1 MYKYIYS
8 PRYVGLRRRI
18 AKKRKQKKLRHV
30 NMHSILM
37 TRHHCCN
44 KLNKFEWLNMWLL
57 PNDSSQRQL
66 FSSRAMGKSLRI
78 VRWRPVVSGK
88 FLQYEAILHRS
99 EKRIQTRVGECL
111 GGKFW
116 ILINCLTHP
125 HLEKKTVADMYILDI
140 SEKFDARMQLK
151 VLCYTRCDVSQI
163 VKEGWRTK
171 KSEWVCV
178 NSEVCVT
185 EKTTARL
192 LFDLKIDSRFDASS
206 LRNLFVSQMFD
217 LQKFCLLWK

>member
-88 FLQYEAILHRS
+88 FLQYKAIWNRS
-99 EKRIQTRVGECL
+99 DKRIQTRVGECL

-116 ILINCLTHP
+116 ILINCLRNPTHP

-140 SEKFDARMQLK
+140 RKSLMQ
-151 VLCYTRCDVSQI
+151 DSN
-163 VKEGWRTK
+163 WRFR
-171 KSEWVCV
+171 VIHGV
-178 NSEVCVT
+178 MFH
-185 EKTTARL
+185 RL
-192 LFDLKIDSRFDASS
+192 LKKVDT
-206 LRNLFVSQMFD
+206 
-217 LQKFCLLWK
+217 

>member
-1 MYKYIYS
+1 MIE
-8 PRYVGLRRRI
+8 
-18 AKKRKQKKLRHV
+18 HV
-30 NMHSILM
+30 TASRWFQSA
-37 TRHHCCN
+37 TT
-44 KLNKFEWLNMWLL
+44 
-57 PNDSSQRQL
+57 
-66 FSSRAMGKSLRI
+66 FSSKVMGKSLRI

-151 VLCYTRCDVSQI
+151 VLCYTQCDVSQI